1 MEMLVAIVLCQIDLI
16 ALMKD
21 MAACVYHYVGI

>member
-1 MEMLVAIVLCQIDLI
+1 MEMLLALVLSQIVLI
-16 ALMKD
+16 APMKD